1 MPKSGTKRPSTPA
14 SFMRRSVGS
23 GFFSEHSIS
32 RKMRLASGSLR
43 SLSSISRSDR
53 RSSRTAL
60 GWKKA
65 SRLLRLAKKR
75 MRLTGSR
82 LNTSASAT
90 LSRPLSMRKS
100 LVVRIWRRVR
110 QLERIEDTGEA
121 GPGLELLDLERR
133 AQDGGQIA
141 DVLGDQEIVLH
152 EALDGAQAAAVDIAE
167 ALGHCR
173 LHVEGQALLGPARRA
188 PRSG

>member
-1 MPKSGTKRPSTPA
+1 MLNCIIDTTLPKSGTKRPSTPA

-23 GFFSEHSIS
+23 GFLSEHSMS

-65 SRLLRLAKKR
+65 PVCSALAKKR

-100 LVVRIWRRVR
+100 LLARMRRRVR
-110 QLERIEDTGEA
+110 QLSGLSSWVMPGEGLTCSISSAEHRI
-121 GPGLELLDLERR
+121 
-133 AQDGGQIA
+133 
-141 DVLGDQEIVLH
+141 VV
-152 EALDGAQAAAVDIAE
+152 
-167 ALGHCR
+167 
-173 LHVEGQALLGPARRA
+173 
-188 PRSG
+188 RSPTSLATRK